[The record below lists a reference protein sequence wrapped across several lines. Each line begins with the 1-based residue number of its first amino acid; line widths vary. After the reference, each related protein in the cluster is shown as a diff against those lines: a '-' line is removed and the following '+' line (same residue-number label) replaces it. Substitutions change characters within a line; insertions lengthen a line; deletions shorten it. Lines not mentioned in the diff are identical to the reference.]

1 MSTQMHVLLVRAG
14 NIRRCHTVA
23 EGARQPMHKNAP
35 QRKTAFQATRIAH
48 KRRVSRMST
57 QMHVSFVRAGN
68 IRRCPTV
75 AEGAR
80 RPMHK
85 NAPQRKTAS
94 KPLGSHTDVRC
105 PE

>member
-14 NIRRCHTVA
+14 NIRR
-23 EGARQPMHKNAP
+23 
-35 QRKTAFQATRIAH
+35 
-48 KRRVSRMST
+48 S
-57 QMHVSFVRAGN
+57 
-68 IRRCPTV
+68 PTV

-85 NAPQRKTAS
+85 NAPQRKTAFQ
-94 KPLGSHTDVRC
+94 PLGSHTNVRC

>member
-1 MSTQMHVLLVRAG
+1 
-14 NIRRCHTVA
+14 
-23 EGARQPMHKNAP
+23 
-35 QRKTAFQATRIAH
+35 
-48 KRRVSRMST
+48 MST

-85 NAPQRKTAS
+85 NAPLHTRKT
-94 KPLGSHTDVRC
+94 PNEPPSHSEGARHTNVGC